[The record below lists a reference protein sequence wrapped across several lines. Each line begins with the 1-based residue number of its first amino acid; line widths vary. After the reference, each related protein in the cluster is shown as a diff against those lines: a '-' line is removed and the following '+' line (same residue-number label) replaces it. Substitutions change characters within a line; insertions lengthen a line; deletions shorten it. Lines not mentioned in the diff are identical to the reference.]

1 MTPSTGSANRNL
13 FKGDITAAV
22 GTTAAIN
29 VSETRRIER
38 FAQTENKTR
47 GRSQMRKIILK
58 NRTCQEPNLT
68 QPCLNPSLAQSRLK
82 IR

>member
-1 MTPSTGSANRNL
+1 MGRVDRVTPSIGSVNRNF
-13 FKGDITAAV
+13 FKGDITAAAS
-22 GTTAAIN
+22 TTATIN

-58 NRTCQEPNLT
+58 NRTCQEPIFPIKQAL
-68 QPCLNPSLAQSRLK
+68 S
-82 IR
+82 